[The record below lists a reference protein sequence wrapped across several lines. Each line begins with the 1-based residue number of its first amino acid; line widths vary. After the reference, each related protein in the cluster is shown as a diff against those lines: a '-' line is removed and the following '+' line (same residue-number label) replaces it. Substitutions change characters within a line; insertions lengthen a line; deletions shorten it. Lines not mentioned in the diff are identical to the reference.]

1 MNTRQELNK
10 LVEKYDGWFSD
21 TWPNTAEFPSV
32 SHKEQFEREVRE
44 QNEQIAKHGVTRAVQ
59 RSLQTAV

>member
-21 TWPNTAEFPSV
+21 TWPNTAEFPTV
-32 SHKEQFEREVRE
+32 WHKEQFEREVRE
-44 QNEQIAKHGVTRAVQ
+44 QNEQIAKHGVT
-59 RSLQTAV
+59 

>member
-21 TWPNTAEFPSV
+21 TWPNTQSSPVFRIKSNSNAKFG
-32 SHKEQFEREVRE
+32 
-44 QNEQIAKHGVTRAVQ
+44 NEMNK
-59 RSLQTAV
+59 